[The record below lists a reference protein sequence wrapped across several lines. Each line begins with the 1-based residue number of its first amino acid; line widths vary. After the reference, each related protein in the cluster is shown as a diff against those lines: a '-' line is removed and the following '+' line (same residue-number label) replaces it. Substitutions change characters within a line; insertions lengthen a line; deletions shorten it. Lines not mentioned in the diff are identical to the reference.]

1 MERVNGA
8 PKPSASVDVDE
19 YDPYEVPR
27 DRLDV
32 SPDPTAAARNS
43 IIRYDPYESSWVAS
57 SGQSPTMAQGS
68 APEISF
74 DGGQDTGYGDQDFQD
89 AQRTT
94 AWRIHWRAPALMIG
108 LFVVGIVM
116 AVGHHFYYQSLD
128 GAIVS
133 SDTRQEWALRVG
145 TAFAFL
151 THASLVASAGTAYAQ
166 RLWVTVKRKQFRVG
180 ALDHIFSLQSNPFS
194 FLSWEVLSRAKLLC
208 LLGVCIWYV
217 FVFSSLRKARRL
229 NLLGFRCLPIASV
242 FTPATLSVVGGFVT
256 DIRTMN
262 VPYPDYTID
271 MASNWAN
278 FEGVGNLAGPTP
290 EVSRITAAMLTS
302 MAVLPFTAPHPN
314 SSYSLKYYGPSF
326 KCQNLSTAISSNT
339 ATATIP
345 ASEFQEAW
353 DSAMEGVSSTLDVL
367 YLGKYPGMSNVVQFG
382 MFVNTNGFGEDG
394 SNYTCNMWNTSYTVD
409 FTFQDDVQTAE
420 IRDFELLHISEID
433 TRYAAVKEYSHGEL
447 QSWVMWK
454 ALSDALV
461 AEVGW
466 GSTGSLMGDDSGVVK
481 SALAACPEM
490 KGSWKQG
497 LWFNS
502 TLCRAGSIPAA
513 IEDLSRNLTL
523 SILSSALLANET
535 AAQVTVHDQATF
547 YSYNWRVLVLAYA
560 VAVAATAACLA
571 VGLHSLLENG
581 YSAGT
586 SFSSILLTTRNADLD
601 ELARG
606 HCLGESPLAREVG
619 DRRLRY
625 GLLDSQADSMDVKL
639 PHAAFGF
646 VEGVRDLKRG
656 KPCW

>member
-1 MERVNGA
+1 MGRDNGA
-8 PKPSASVDVDE
+8 SKPPARVDVNE
-19 YDPYEVPR
+19 YEPYEVSR
-27 DRLDV
+27 DHLDV
-32 SPDPTAAARNS
+32 TPDPNAGARNS

-57 SGQSPTMAQGS
+57 SGQSPTLAQSS

-74 DGGQDTGYGDQDFQD
+74 DGGQATEYSAGDFQN

-94 AWRIHWRAPALMIG
+94 SWRIHWRAPALMIG
-108 LFVVGIVM
+108 LFVVGIVL

-128 GAIVS
+128 GTTVS
-133 SDTRQEWALRVG
+133 SDTRQEWALRAG

-151 THASLVASAGTAYAQ
+151 THSSLVASAGTAYAQ
-166 RLWVTVKRKQFRVG
+166 RLWVTVKRKQFRIG
-180 ALDHIFSLQSNPFS
+180 ALDNVFSLQSNPFS

-208 LLGVCIWYV
+208 LLGLCIWYV
-217 FVFSSLRKARRL
+217 LLFYSLRKAHQL
-229 NLLGFRCLPIASV
+229 KFLGLRCLPIASV
-242 FTPATLSVVGGFVT
+242 ITPATLSVVSGSVT
-256 DIRTMN
+256 DVRTMN

-290 EVSRITAAMLTS
+290 ELSRITAATLTS

-314 SSYSLKYYGPSF
+314 SSYSLEYYGPSF

-339 ATATIP
+339 AMATIP
-345 ASEFQEAW
+345 ASGFQEAW
-353 DSAMEGVSSTLDVL
+353 DSAMEDVSHTLDVL
-367 YLGKYPGMSNVVQFG
+367 YVGAYPGISIAVDYG
-382 MFVNTNGFGEDG
+382 LFVNTNGFGEDG
-394 SNYTCNMWNTSYTVD
+394 SNYTCNTWNTSYTVD
-409 FTFQDDVQTAE
+409 FTFQDDVQIAE
-420 IRDFELLHISEID
+420 IRDFELLHVSEID
-433 TRYAAVKEYSHGEL
+433 TRYTAVKDYSHGEL
-447 QSWVMWK
+447 QSWVMYR

-490 KGSWKQG
+490 KGSWKQD

-547 YSYNWRVLVLAYA
+547 YSYNWRNLVLAYA
-560 VAVAATAACLA
+560 VAVAVTAACLA
-571 VGLHSLLENG
+571 VGLHSLLQNG

-606 HCLGESPLAREVG
+606 YCLGESPLAREVG

-625 GLLDSQADSMDVKL
+625 GLLDLQADIVDVKL

-646 VEGVRDLKRG
+646 AEGVRDLKRG